1 MLNRKPRSA
10 RRSVL
15 LLVLLG
21 AVYPALLW
29 MLVPTFGSAT
39 ALVSLLFTA
48 ATTWVLG
55 SRLGIVL
62 VLVNFGENLLVFTAL
77 KSLPSMSDYSAN
89 RDILGI
95 GLNILIVLGINYLR
109 RIVSY
114 LEAQTRRLSQLE
126 AAMKNTREAIVI
138 TDAEWQDDNVQVLFA
153 NAAYHR
159 LLGRSPLEVLDTP
172 PLTYLG
178 VPRYDPR
185 MDLIRRALHNFETFS
200 GQMHTTT
207 PTGDELDIDLSI
219 DTIQD
224 AHGRPSSLV
233 MVLRDISAFKR
244 LERELS
250 HRAHHDALT
259 GLPNRVLFEDRL
271 VQTIAHSERYGRLF
285 TVMFLDLDGFKD
297 VNDTLGHD
305 AGDELLIKVAGRLK
319 QKLRTSDTVA
329 RLGGDEFTVIV
340 PIQDASH
347 AKIVADKLL
356 SAFEAPFSI
365 AGQSLTIQASL
376 GVSVYPHDGTDA
388 STLQKH
394 ADIAMY
400 HVKNSGKNDAHMFS
414 EQMQVQGLQGLD

>member
-1 MLNRKPRSA
+1 MLNRTPQSS

-15 LLVLLG
+15 LFVLLS
-21 AVYPALLW
+21 ALYLALLW
-29 MLVPTFGSAT
+29 MLVPTFGSIT
-39 ALVSLLFTA
+39 ALVSLFFTA
-48 ATTWVLG
+48 AATWVLG
-55 SRLGIVL
+55 SRLGFVM
-62 VLVNFGENLLVFTAL
+62 VLVNYGENLLVFNAL
-77 KSLPSMSDYSAN
+77 KALPSMNDYNAT
-89 RDILGI
+89 RDTFGI
-95 GLNILIVLGINYLR
+95 VLNILIVFGINYLR
-109 RIVSY
+109 RIVSH

-126 AAMKNTREAIVI
+126 AAVQNTREAIVI
-138 TDAEWQDDNVQVLFA
+138 TDAKWEDDTVHVLFA
-153 NAAYHR
+153 NAAYQR
-159 LLGRSPLEVLDTP
+159 LLGRRPIDVLNTP

-185 MDLIRRALHNFETFS
+185 MVLIRRALHNLETFS
-200 GQMHTTT
+200 GQMRTTT
-207 PTGDELDIDLSI
+207 PTGDDLDVDLSI

-244 LERELS
+244 LERQLS
-250 HRAHHDALT
+250 HQAHHDALT

-271 VQTIAHSERYGRLF
+271 AQTIAHSERYGRLF

-305 AGDELLIKVAGRLK
+305 AGDELLIKVAKRLK

-347 AKIVADKLL
+347 AQIVADKLL
-356 SAFEAPFSI
+356 SAFETPFEI
-365 AGQSLTIQASL
+365 AGQSLSIHASL
-376 GVSVYPHDGTDA
+376 GISVYPRDGTDA

-414 EQMQVQGLQGLD
+414 EQMQVQGL

>member
-1 MLNRKPRSA
+1 MLNRKPRSS
-10 RRSVL
+10 RHSVHLFAL
-15 LLVLLG
+15 LSAL
-21 AVYPALLW
+21 YPALIW
-29 MLVPTFGSAT
+29 MLVPTFGSMT
-39 ALVSLLFTA
+39 ALMSLFFTGA
-48 ATTWVLG
+48 ATWVLG
-55 SRLGIVL
+55 SRLGVVL
-62 VLVNFGENLLVFTAL
+62 VFVNFGENLLLFNAL
-77 KSLPSMSDYSAN
+77 QTLPSMGDYN
-89 RDILGI
+89 TTRDILGI
-95 GLNILIVLGINYLR
+95 VLNILVVLGINYLR

-138 TDAEWQDDNVQVLFA
+138 TDAKWEDDNVNVLFA

-159 LLGRSPLEVLDTP
+159 LLGRNPIEVLDTP

-185 MDLIRRALHNFETFS
+185 MDLIRRALQNLETFS
-200 GQMHTTT
+200 GQMRTTT
-207 PTGDELDIDLSI
+207 SAGDDLDIDLSI

-250 HRAHHDALT
+250 YQAHHDALT

-271 VQTIAHSERYGRLF
+271 AQTIAHSERYGRLF

-297 VNDTLGHD
+297 VNDSLGHD
-305 AGDELLIKVAGRLK
+305 AGDELLVKVAGRLK

-340 PIQDASH
+340 PIQNASH

-356 SAFEAPFSI
+356 SAFEVPFEV
-365 AGQSLTIQASL
+365 AGQSLSIHASL
-376 GVSVYPHDGTDA
+376 GVSVYPRDGTDA

-400 HVKNSGKNDAHMFS
+400 HVKNSGKNDAHLFS
-414 EQMQVQGLQGLD
+414 EQMQVQGL